1 MNSFSLEILTPE
13 KPFFKANVESL
24 IVKGSEGF
32 LGILAHHAPLLA
44 RLAPGPLRI
53 KQDNEE
59 QVFAVGAGLVEVTP
73 TGVTV
78 LVDSAEP
85 AARANTVKTP

>member
-1 MNSFSLEILTPE
+1 MSAFLLEILTPE
-13 KPFFKANVESL
+13 KPFFKENVESVV
-24 IVKGSEGF
+24 VKGSEGF
-32 LGILAHHAPLLA
+32 LGILARHAPLLA

-53 KQDNEE
+53 KKDKAE
-59 QVFAVGAGLVEVTP
+59 QVFAAGAGLVEVTS

-85 AARANTVKTP
+85 AAKTVG

>member
-1 MNSFSLEILTPE
+1 MNTFPLEILTPD
-13 KPFFKANVESL
+13 KPFFQADAQSV
-24 IVKGSEGF
+24 IVKGEAGF
-32 LGILAHHAPLLA
+32 LGILARHAPLLA

-53 KQDNEE
+53 RQASGE

-73 TGVTV
+73 AGVTL

-85 AARANTVKTP
+85 AAGTNAAQTS